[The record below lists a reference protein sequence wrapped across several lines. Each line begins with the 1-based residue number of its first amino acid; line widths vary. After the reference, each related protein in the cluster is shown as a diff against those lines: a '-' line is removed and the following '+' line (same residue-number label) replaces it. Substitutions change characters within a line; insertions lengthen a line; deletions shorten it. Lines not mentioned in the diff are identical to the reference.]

1 MFSFFSAEYCE
12 GFLEIINTV
21 EERIE
26 LESRLKVYEEMYAN
40 MIGEME
46 RLKNNETK
54 LNNQVKIIQKLRHKL
69 KFTKSV

>member
-1 MFSFFSAEYCE
+1 MFLIKKMSFLFSAEYCE

-54 LNNQVKIIQKLRHKL
+54 LNNQVKIIQKLRH
-69 KFTKSV
+69 